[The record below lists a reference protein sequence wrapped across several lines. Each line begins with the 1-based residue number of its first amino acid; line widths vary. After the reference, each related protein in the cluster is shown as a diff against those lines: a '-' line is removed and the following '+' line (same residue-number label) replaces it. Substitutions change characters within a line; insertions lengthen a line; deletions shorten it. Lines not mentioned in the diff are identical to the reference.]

1 VAAKASVGLI
11 GKKSLKKLCKKSY
24 QKIRIIEI
32 NSLSLCIG
40 IKRYKFKNKKKE
52 RV

>member
-1 VAAKASVGLI
+1 VAVKASVGLI
-11 GKKSLKKLCKKSY
+11 GKKSFKKSKKSL